1 MRWNMNAVCKWKGQV
16 STAMVVLGA
25 ALAPTAAAAEVVTLQ
40 ELEELAL
47 QNQTRWEAVD
57 ARSARTAAEVDA
69 ARAGKMPTFWLDVTG
84 VVAPGSDIEQVQTID
99 GRAVNVRASPTVQ
112 ERTAFRPNIRY
123 DGTIGM
129 RAPVYDGQT
138 RAAVEAA
145 EAYRAAA
152 QASSGASR
160 HAAVALVR
168 ASYLHWLA
176 NHLVYG
182 HAATSAEEAKA
193 QRERIAA
200 RVADGDRPGSELDA
214 ARYEEL
220 QAELVAAEALAQTV
234 VAKRHLESAV
244 GIELSPGAEPD
255 GDLLQI
261 ESQEAG
267 TDAGLEIAALE
278 RQRDAA
284 RQEARMHR
292 KSRVP
297 ALAVIGQT
305 GVAGVNDTVFPMYRL
320 GLQLAVPLW
329 DGGRAVAMARAAD
342 AQAAE
347 LEARARDAEV
357 SLNGERQRALIDRK
371 HAEEQLTLA
380 DKLVSVSE
388 KRAGQAQARYDL
400 GAGDL
405 EAVADARAA
414 LREAQSRRVQIQV
427 ARTDAV
433 LRLDERK

>member
-1 MRWNMNAVCKWKGQV
+1 MNAVCNWKVQT
-16 STAMVVLGA
+16 STVVVVLA
-25 ALAPTAAAAEVVTLQ
+25 ATLSPVAAAAEVVTLQ

-47 QNQTRWEAVD
+47 QNQARWKSID
-57 ARSARTAAEVDA
+57 AKLDRTAAEVDA

-84 VVAPGSDIEQVQTID
+84 VAAPGSDIEQVRTID
-99 GRAVNVRASPTVQ
+99 GRAVNVRASPTVR

-152 QASSGASR
+152 QASSSASR
-160 HAAVALVR
+160 HAVVALVR
-168 ASYLHWLA
+168 GSYLDWLA
-176 NHLVYG
+176 NHLVSN
-182 HAATSAEEAKA
+182 HAASSAEEAKA
-193 QRERIAA
+193 QRERIAE
-200 RVADGDRPGSELDA
+200 RVADGDRPGSELDT

-220 QAELVAAEALAQTV
+220 QAELVAADASAQAI
-234 VAKRHLESAV
+234 VAKRQLEAAV
-244 GIELSPGAEPD
+244 GIELLPEAEPD
-255 GDLLQI
+255 GELLQI
-261 ESQEAG
+261 ESQYAS
-267 TDAGLEIAALE
+267 TDARAEIAALE

-284 RQEARMHR
+284 RHEARRHR

-305 GVAGVNDTVFPMYRL
+305 GVAGVNESVFPMYRV

-329 DGGRAVAMARAAD
+329 DGGRAMAMALAAD
-342 AQAAE
+342 AQVAE
-347 LEARARDAEV
+347 LEARARDTEV
-357 SLNGERQRALIDRK
+357 SLNGEQERALIDRK
-371 HAEEQLTLA
+371 HAEEQLALA
-380 DKLVSVSE
+380 DELVAVSE
-388 KRAGQAQARYDL
+388 KRVGQAQASYDL

-414 LREAQSRRVQIQV
+414 LREAQSHRVQIQV
-427 ARTDAV
+427 ARADAI
-433 LRLDERK
+433 LRLDGPD

>member
-1 MRWNMNAVCKWKGQV
+1 MNAVCKWNGRA
-16 STAMVVLGA
+16 STVVVVLA
-25 ALAPTAAAAEVVTLQ
+25 ATFAPAAAAAEVVTLE

-47 QNQTRWEAVD
+47 QNQARWEAVD

-84 VVAPGSDIEQVQTID
+84 VAAPGSDIERVQTVD
-99 GRAVNVRASPTVQ
+99 GRDVNVRASPTFR

-123 DGTIGM
+123 DGTVGM
-129 RAPVYDGQT
+129 RAPLYDGQT

-145 EAYRAAA
+145 EAYRASA

-160 HAAVALVR
+160 HAIVALVR
-168 ASYLHWLA
+168 VSYLDWLA

-182 HAATSAEEAKA
+182 HAATSAQEAKA

-220 QAELVAAEALAQTV
+220 QAELVATEALAQAV
-234 VAKRHLESAV
+234 VAKRHLEAAV

-255 GDLLQI
+255 GELLQI
-261 ESQEAG
+261 ESQDAS
-267 TDAGLEIAALE
+267 TDARLEIAALE

-292 KSRVP
+292 KSRAPV
-297 ALAVIGQT
+297 LAVIGQT
-305 GVAGVNDTVFPMYRL
+305 GVAGVNDSVFPMYRL

-329 DGGRAVAMARAAD
+329 DGGRAAAMAHAAD

-347 LEARARDAEV
+347 LEARARDTEV
-357 SLNGERQRALIDRK
+357 SLNGEQQRAILDRK
-371 HAEEQLTLA
+371 HAEEQLALA
-380 DKLVSVSE
+380 DELVAVSE
-388 KRAGQAQARYDL
+388 KRIGQTQASYDL
-400 GAGDL
+400 GAGNL

-414 LREAQSRRVQIQV
+414 HRQAQSRRVQIQV
-427 ARTDAV
+427 ARADAV
-433 LRLDERK
+433 LRLGGLD

>member
-1 MRWNMNAVCKWKGQV
+1 MNAVCNWKVQT
-16 STAMVVLGA
+16 STVVVVLA
-25 ALAPTAAAAEVVTLQ
+25 ATLSPVAAAAEVVTLQ

-47 QNQTRWEAVD
+47 QNQARWKSID
-57 ARSARTAAEVDA
+57 AKLDRTAAEVDA

-84 VVAPGSDIEQVQTID
+84 VAAPGSDIEQVRTID
-99 GRAVNVRASPTVQ
+99 GRAVNVRASPTVR

-160 HAAVALVR
+160 HAVVALVR
-168 ASYLHWLA
+168 GSYLDWLA
-176 NHLVYG
+176 NHLVSN
-182 HAATSAEEAKA
+182 HAASSAEEAKA
-193 QRERIAA
+193 QRERIAE
-200 RVADGDRPGSELDA
+200 RVADGDRPGSELDT

-220 QAELVAAEALAQTV
+220 QAELVAADASAQAI
-234 VAKRHLESAV
+234 VAKRQLEAAV
-244 GIELSPGAEPD
+244 GIKLLPEAEPD
-255 GDLLQI
+255 GELLQI
-261 ESQEAG
+261 ESQYAS
-267 TDAGLEIAALE
+267 TDARAEIAALE

-284 RQEARMHR
+284 RHEARRHR

-305 GVAGVNDTVFPMYRL
+305 GVAGVNESVFPMYRV

-329 DGGRAVAMARAAD
+329 DGGRAMAMALAAD
-342 AQAAE
+342 AQVAE
-347 LEARARDAEV
+347 LEARARDTEV
-357 SLNGERQRALIDRK
+357 SLNGEQERALIDRK
-371 HAEEQLTLA
+371 HAEEQLALA
-380 DKLVSVSE
+380 DELVAVSE
-388 KRAGQAQARYDL
+388 KRVGQAQASYDL

-414 LREAQSRRVQIQV
+414 LREAQSHRVQIQV
-427 ARTDAV
+427 ARADAI
-433 LRLDERK
+433 LRLDGPD